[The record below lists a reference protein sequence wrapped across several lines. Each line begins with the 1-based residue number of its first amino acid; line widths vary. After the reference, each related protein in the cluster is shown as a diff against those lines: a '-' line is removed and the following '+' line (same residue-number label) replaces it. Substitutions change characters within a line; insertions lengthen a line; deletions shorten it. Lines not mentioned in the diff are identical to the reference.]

1 MKKKLFG
8 VALVMVMSLS
18 LVGCKSS
25 DYKKAV
31 ELEEQGDYSGALELF
46 NGISDYKDSSDHI
59 TYCTDMDSA
68 VVAYDDAKTKL
79 ETLNAEL
86 QTKIDDATA
95 LTTSGTPLDATLITT
110 LETKI
115 SEAKAAKT
123 DVLDMPKTAGE
134 INQAAETMNATDY
147 TTVIGNLDSA
157 YTDLDTS
164 IKQYALVDNPTEAF
178 VIQRLGNVEDIVDI
192 SAVTEDND
200 PNGHLGKAGGY
211 TAQIYFSNVNI
222 NQGSVSGSTVID
234 KGTDCGGSIEVYS
247 SVEDATTRETYL
259 AAFDGGMLA
268 SGSHTIVGTCLIRT
282 SDKLTASQQ
291 KEFEAAIIEALT
303 ALE

>member
-1 MKKKLFG
+1 MKKRLLG
-8 VALVMVMSLS
+8 VVLVMVVSMG

-25 DYKKAV
+25 DYKEAIK
-31 ELEEQGDYSGALELF
+31 LEEQGDYSGALELF
-46 NGISDYKDSSDHI
+46 NGIPDYKDSSDHI
-59 TYCTDMDSA
+59 TYCTDMDNA
-68 VVAYDDAKTKL
+68 ITAYEDAKTQL
-79 ETLNAEL
+79 EALNAEL

-115 SEAKAAKT
+115 SEAKAAKA
-123 DVLDMPKTAGE
+123 DVLDMPETAEE

-147 TTVIGNLDSA
+147 TTVMGNLDSA

-178 VIQRLGNVEDIVDI
+178 VIERLGNVEDIVDI

-259 AAFDGGMLA
+259 AAFDGGVFA
-268 SGSHTIVGTCLIRT
+268 SGSHKVVGTCLVRT

-291 KEFEAAIIEALT
+291 QEFEAAIIEALT
-303 ALE
+303 ALK

>member
-46 NGISDYKDSSDHI
+46 NGIQDYKDSSDHI

-68 VVAYDDAKTKL
+68 VTAYDDAKTQL

-123 DVLDMPKTAGE
+123 DVLDMPETAEE

-259 AAFDGGMLA
+259 AAFDGGMFA

>member
-1 MKKKLFG
+1 MKKRLLG
-8 VALVMVMSLS
+8 VVLVMAVSMS

-25 DYKKAV
+25 DYKEAIK
-31 ELEEQGDYSGALELF
+31 LEEQGDYSGALELF
-46 NGISDYKDSSDHI
+46 NGIPDYKDSSDHI
-59 TYCTDMDSA
+59 TYCTDMDNA
-68 VVAYDDAKTKL
+68 ITAYEDAKTQL
-79 ETLNAEL
+79 EALNAEL

-115 SEAKAAKT
+115 SEAKAAKA
-123 DVLDMPKTAGE
+123 DVLDMPETAEE

-147 TTVIGNLDSA
+147 TTVMGNLDSA

-178 VIQRLGNVEDIVDI
+178 VIERLGNVEDIVDI

-222 NQGSVSGSTVID
+222 NQGSVPGSTVID

-259 AAFDGGMLA
+259 AAFDGGVFA
-268 SGSHTIVGTCLIRT
+268 SGSHTVVGTCLIRT

>member
-8 VALVMVMSLS
+8 LALVMVMSLS

-46 NGISDYKDSSDHI
+46 NGIPDYKDSADHI
-59 TYCTDMDSA
+59 TYCSDMDSA
-68 VVAYDDAKTKL
+68 ITAYNDAKTKL
-79 ETLNAEL
+79 EAQNAEL

-95 LTTSGTPLDATLITT
+95 LTTSGTPLDETLITT

-115 SEAKAAKT
+115 SEAKAAK
-123 DVLDMPKTAGE
+123 VEVPEMPETAKD
-134 INQAAETMNATDY
+134 INTAADTMNDADY
-147 TTVIGNLDSA
+147 TSVISSLDSA
-157 YTDLDTS
+157 YSDLDTS

-178 VIQRLGNVEDIVDI
+178 VIERLGNVEDIVDI

-259 AAFDGGMLA
+259 AAFDGGMFA

>member
-1 MKKKLFG
+1 MKKRLLG
-8 VALVMVMSLS
+8 VVLVMAVSMS

-25 DYKKAV
+25 DYKEAIK
-31 ELEEQGDYSGALELF
+31 LEEQGDYSGALELF
-46 NGISDYKDSSDHI
+46 NGIPDYKDSSDHI
-59 TYCTDMDSA
+59 TYCSDMDSA
-68 VVAYDDAKTKL
+68 ITAYEDAKTQL
-79 ETLNAEL
+79 EALNAEL

-95 LTTSGTPLDATLITT
+95 LTTSGTPLDETLITT

-115 SEAKAAKT
+115 SEAKAAKA
-123 DVLDMPKTAGE
+123 DVLDMPETAEE

-147 TTVIGNLDSA
+147 TTVMGNLDSA

-178 VIQRLGNVEDIVDI
+178 VIERLGNVEDIVDI

-222 NQGSVSGSTVID
+222 NQGSVSGSTVIE

-259 AAFDGGMLA
+259 AAFDGGIFA